1 MRQHFA
7 ASAQNFLD
15 DWSRNLA
22 MGYIDGGF
30 DHRQDKALGA
40 KAIEL
45 QVSYFGL
52 QEARVQVG
60 PFGVSRQKLDKA
72 RLGELEKLLALPK
85 GVISIQSD
93 G

>member
-1 MRQHFA
+1 MSQHFA
-7 ASAQNFLD
+7 ASAENFLNHRG
-15 DWSRNLA
+15 RNLA
-22 MGYIDGGF
+22 MGDVDGGF

-52 QEARVQVG
+52 QQARAQISA
-60 PFGVSRQKLDKA
+60 FGVSRQKLDKA
-72 RLGELEKLLALPK
+72 RFGELEEMLALPK
-85 GVISIQSD
+85 GVISIQSN